1 MLYLGILDKNILT
14 DKFKSMK
21 GFILAAGEGTRLRP
35 LTLEIPKPLLPV
47 GKIPI
52 INYLVELFLENG
64 VNDIK
69 IGIQKKH
76 LEDFYKWKATYFPR
90 QKIEFVVE
98 EKPSGTFTPFV
109 KKIDSDWFTEPIV
122 VSNGDEL
129 KDIDLK
135 EMIKW
140 HMENKKIAT
149 IGLVKV
155 DNPQAYGVAKLEEN
169 KILEFIEKPANPPSS
184 YINSGTYVL
193 DPKVKDYYPKDA
205 EFAMVETDLFPQLA
219 KEGNLSGYKLSGR
232 WMDTGTFQ
240 RWEEAI
246 NNWNHK
252 NA

>member
-1 MLYLGILDKNILT
+1 
-14 DKFKSMK
+14 MK

-35 LTLEIPKPLLPV
+35 LTLEIPKPLLTV

-64 VNDIK
+64 VDDIK

-76 LEDFYKWKATYFPR
+76 LEDFYKWKVTYFPR
-90 QKIEFVVE
+90 QKIEFVTE
-98 EKPSGTFTPFV
+98 EKPSGTFTPIA
-109 KKIDSDWFTEPIV
+109 KNLDPEWFCEPIV

-135 EMIKW
+135 EMVRW
-140 HMENKKIAT
+140 HLENKNLAT

-155 DNPQAYGVAKLEEN
+155 DNPQAYGVARLEGN
-169 KILEFIEKPANPPSS
+169 KIIEFVEKPADPPSS

-193 DPKVKDYYPKDA
+193 NPEIRNYYPQNA
-205 EFAMVETDLFPQLA
+205 NFAMVETDLFPQLA
-219 KEGNLSGYKLSGR
+219 KEKKLYGYKLSGR

-252 NA
+252 TF